1 MNTAPNSLILQE
13 LVCNS
18 VFESY
23 HVMRGKQDHQFIIG
37 HHLGSGNE
45 TP

>member
-1 MNTAPNSLILQE
+1 
-13 LVCNS
+13 
-18 VFESY
+18 
-23 HVMRGKQDHQFIIG
+23 MRGKQDHQFIIG